1 MRSPAKHLPLLTLLT
16 LLTIRTQLGALL
28 IHSRL
33 GWKLGTPRSHRL
45 GAAAFVF
52 YGSDALRV
60 VPKATL
66 FQWGQSRLGEAQA
79 AKGAENGQYVGI
91 DSK

>member
-1 MRSPAKHLPLLTLLT
+1 MEAGDPKESS
-16 LLTIRTQLGALL
+16 IR
-28 IHSRL
+28 
-33 GWKLGTPRSHRL
+33 
-45 GAAAFVF
+45 AAVFVI